1 MVERRSYSGILPAMQ
16 VPMLDN
22 MDIDEAELR
31 RFSRWLAGFEGVNGL
46 VTNGHTGEVFS
57 FTARERAEVTRIV
70 VDAVEGSVPVISGL
84 ACEGIRDGVE
94 HAEMAREAGADG
106 LLVMPFHHWL
116 RFGHRPQHVLDYF
129 TALGEASGLNLV
141 VHVYPRVDEGEL
153 QLGASGRT
161 RPDPLGDLL
170 QGRHARDVAIR
181 ARHRL
186 HPRERARYDHPDLPR
201 RISPRLD
208 GAGRGRCARRFRLV
222 HSRPHRGALRGRQ
235 GGRPAPRAGDTGA
248 DPAAQGSRLF
258 ERRALRARPMRA

>member
-1 MVERRSYSGILPAMQ
+1 
-16 VPMLDN
+16 MLESL
-22 MDIDEAELR
+22 DIDEAELR

-116 RFGHRPQHVLDYF
+116 RFGHRPQHVIDYF

-141 VHVYPRVDEGEL
+141 VHVYPRGRRRATVPIFWGEL
-153 QLGASGRT
+153 GRIPWVTCFKVGT
-161 RPDPLGDLL
+161 REMS
-170 QGRHARDVAIR
+170 QYARDIASIR
-181 ARHRL
+181 ENAPRH
-186 HPRERARYDHPDLPR
+186 DHPDLPR

-208 GAGRGRCARRFRLV
+208 GAGRGRRARRVRLV
-222 HSRPHRGALRGRQ
+222 HPRPHRSAL
-235 GGRPAPRAGDTGA
+235 
-248 DPAAQGSRLF
+248 
-258 ERRALRARPMRA
+258 